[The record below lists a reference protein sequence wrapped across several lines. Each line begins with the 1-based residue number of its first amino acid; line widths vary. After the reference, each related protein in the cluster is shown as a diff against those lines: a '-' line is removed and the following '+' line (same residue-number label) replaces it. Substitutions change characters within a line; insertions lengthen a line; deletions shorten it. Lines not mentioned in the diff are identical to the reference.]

1 MLKKT
6 FFLTLFL
13 AVFGGNSFAQDSV
26 TVYTLD
32 RALLTAKQN
41 NSELVNA
48 KLDKLKAERKVSE
61 VYSEN
66 LVPTLTLN
74 SQYIRAFKKQ
84 VFDIFGQRYEIGTDN
99 QIINSLQVT
108 EPIPILGTPVFQ
120 GINIAEEY
128 TNLQSENVS
137 YAEAKISAEVKKSFY
152 NVLFLKELVNV
163 RKLNLQNALDNY
175 DVVEKRY
182 RNGTTTEF
190 EFLRAKVLVE
200 NIKPNVLE
208 AENNLE
214 ISKLYFK
221 NSMGLKDKI
230 PVDVSG
236 TLSYD
241 SLEVFGSTDDLINHI
256 SENNVSLRQL
266 RISQN
271 INKELL
277 AIDNAN
283 YLPKLYLFGSFNLQ
297 TAEDDERT
305 FGGYRY
311 FNVINAG
318 IGLTWDLNIFRNT
331 YKRQQTQIEIK
342 KTDESIADVKQKLR
356 LKSTGVILKIE
367 EAKKK
372 VISNTET
379 VKLAERSY
387 ELASASFRNGVIS
400 QIDVTDAGVQ
410 LSNARLGY
418 YSAVL
423 EYLLAR
429 TELEELLEK
438 K

>member
-1 MLKKT
+1 MLRKL
-6 FFLTLFL
+6 FLTAAFL
-13 AVFGGNSFAQDSV
+13 AFINCLSLAQDSV
-26 TVYTLD
+26 SVYTLD
-32 RALLTAKQN
+32 KAMLTAKQN
-41 NSELVNA
+41 NSELINA
-48 KLDKLKAERKVSE
+48 RFDRMKAEKKVSE

-66 LVPTLTLN
+66 LLPTLTLN

-99 QIINSLQVT
+99 QIINSFQAT

-128 TNLQSENVS
+128 SMLQNENVS
-137 YAEAKISAEVKKSFY
+137 YAEAKITAEVKKSFY

-163 RKLNLQNALDNY
+163 RKLNLQNAIDNY
-175 DVVEKRY
+175 EVVEKRY
-182 RNGTTTEF
+182 RNGATTEF
-190 EFLRAKVLVE
+190 EYLRAKVLVE

-221 NSMGLKDKI
+221 NSMGLKDKK

-256 SENNVSLRQL
+256 SENNVAIRQL
-266 RISQN
+266 KINQN
-271 INKELL
+271 INREILG
-277 AIDNAN
+277 IDNAN

-297 TAEDDERT
+297 SAEEDVRSV
-305 FGGYRY
+305 GGYRF

-331 YKRQQTQIEIK
+331 FKRQQTQIEIK
-342 KTDESIADVKQKLR
+342 KTDESIADIRQKLR

-410 LSNARLGY
+410 LSNSRLGY

>member
-1 MLKKT
+1 MLRK
-6 FFLTLFL
+6 FLIIVLL
-13 AVFGGNSFAQDSV
+13 ISACAGISFAQDSV
-26 TVYTLD
+26 TVYSLD

-48 KLDKLKAERKVSE
+48 KLDKMKAERKVSE

-66 LVPTLTLN
+66 LVPTMTLN

-108 EPIPILGTPVFQ
+108 EPIPVLGTPVFQ

-137 YAEAKISAEVKKSFY
+137 YAEAKISAEVKKSYY

-190 EFLRAKVLVE
+190 EYLRAKVLVE

-214 ISKLYFK
+214 ISKLVLK
-221 NSMGLKDKI
+221 NSMGLKDNKPI
-230 PVDVSG
+230 DVSG

-241 SLEVFGSTDDLINHI
+241 SLEVFGSTDELINHI
-256 SENNVSLRQL
+256 SENNVSVRQL
-266 RISQN
+266 RINQN
-271 INKELL
+271 INRELL

-283 YLPKLYLFGSFNLQ
+283 FLPKLYLFGSFNLQ
-297 TAEDDERT
+297 SAEDDGRT

-331 YKRQQTQIEIK
+331 YKKQQTQIEIK
-342 KTDESIADVKQKLR
+342 KTDETLADVKQKLR
-356 LKSTGVILKIE
+356 LKSTGVLLKIE

-379 VKLAERSY
+379 VRLAERSY
-387 ELASASFRNGVIS
+387 ELASASFRNGVIN

-410 LSNARLGY
+410 LSNSRLGY

>member
-1 MLKKT
+1 MLRKILIT
-6 FFLTLFL
+6 TMLFYT
-13 AVFGGNSFAQDSV
+13 AGISFAQDSV
-26 TVYTLD
+26 SVYSLD

-48 KLDKLKAERKVSE
+48 KLDKMKAERKVSE

-137 YAEAKISAEVKKSFY
+137 YAESKISSEVKKSFY

-182 RNGTTTEF
+182 RNGATTEF
-190 EFLRAKVLVE
+190 EYLRAKVLVE

-214 ISKLYFK
+214 ISKLVLK
-221 NSMGLKDKI
+221 NSMGLKDNK

-256 SENNVSLRQL
+256 SENNVSVRQL
-266 RISQN
+266 RINQN
-271 INKELL
+271 INRELL

-297 TAEDDERT
+297 SAEDDIRT
-305 FGGYRY
+305 AGGYRF

-331 YKRQQTQIEIK
+331 FKKQQTQIDIM
-342 KTDESIADVKQKLR
+342 KTDETLADVKQKLR
-356 LKSTGVILKIE
+356 LKSTGVLLKIE

-372 VISNTET
+372 VISNTAT
-379 VKLAERSY
+379 VRLAERSY
-387 ELASASFRNGVIS
+387 DLASASFRNGVIN
-400 QIDVTDAGVQ
+400 QIDVTDAGTQ
-410 LSNARLGY
+410 LSNSRLGY